1 MATEYKTIPDLD
13 AASDAQVTG
22 TTLVEIAAASGGSY
36 LSKKATMAQLKAYAT
51 SELKDDLA
59 QSASI
64 DSSGL
69 ISFKNDSN
77 VTVFTLQLPIY
88 NGGVG

>member
-1 MATEYKTIPDLD
+1 MADITYVTIPDLT
-13 AASDAQVTG
+13 AAQDSQVTDSA
-22 TTLVEIAAASGGSY
+22 LVEMAVVDANGTNGYS
-36 LSKKATMAQLKAYAT
+36 SKKVTREQLLSSVKA
-51 SELKDDLA
+51 DLST
-59 QSASI
+59 SASI
-64 DSSGL
+64 SNTGL

>member
-1 MATEYKTIPDLD
+1 MADITYVTIPELT
-13 AASDAQVTG
+13 AAQDSQVTDSALIEMAVVDANG
-22 TTLVEIAAASGGSY
+22 NNGYS
-36 LSKKATMAQLKAYAT
+36 SKKVTKEQLLA
-51 SELKDDLA
+51 SVKDDLA

>member
-1 MATEYKTIPDLD
+1 MAYVKTTWQNGDTIT
-13 AASDAQVTG
+13 AAKLNNLESG
-22 TTLVEIAAASGGSY
+22 VEANDTAAI
-36 LSKKATMAQLKAYAT
+36 Q
-51 SELKDDLA
+51 LKDDLA

-69 ISFKNDSN
+69 ISFKNSDSQ
-77 VTVFTLQLPIY
+77 TVFTLQLPIY

>member
-1 MATEYKTIPDLD
+1 MSYTKTTWSNGDVISAAKLNNAEGGIEANDL
-13 AASDAQVTG
+13 AISD
-22 TTLVEIAAASGGSY
+22 
-36 LSKKATMAQLKAYAT
+36 LK
-51 SELKDDLA
+51 SDLA

>member
-22 TTLVEIAAASGGSY
+22 TTLVEVAAASGGSY
-36 LSKKATMAQLKAYAT
+36 VSKKATMAQLKAYAT
-51 SELKDDLA
+51 SELKDDLV

-64 DSSGL
+64 SNTGL
-69 ISFKNDSN
+69 ITFKNEDN
-77 VTVFTLQLPIY
+77 TAVFTLQLPIY